1 MHDHNHYTILY
12 VDDEPYNLKA
22 FYHAFKPLYPIVTAE
37 SGEEAL
43 QVLSTQP
50 VAVLITDRRMPD
62 MDGIELLKRVA
73 ENHPHIVTMM
83 LTAYG
88 DKESLMRAINEGH
101 VYAFVSKP
109 WNEVDLRL
117 KIDKAIEHY
126 RLLRKNEQL
135 LQELQDANAKLEER
149 IEARTRE
156 LAERNRQLEQL
167 TALQNRLFS
176 IISHDLRSPL
186 NTLSNFLQIFINY
199 AERGFTVEEL
209 VHIAQDI
216 HAHLQNIQQ
225 LLDNLIQWA
234 KLQLQEVDY
243 SLTVVPLKTLF
254 DENTALVRQTAIEK
268 QISLHVAP
276 PNELKVLANRE
287 MLSFVL
293 RNLLYNALK
302 FTPEGGTVSM
312 SAVYKGNG
320 HCYIMVEDSGV
331 GMSPYM
337 IDQILQ
343 GKGVSRPGTRG
354 ERGTGLGLALCHEFV
369 KRMNGSM
376 QIESEEGEGTR
387 VLIRLPLHVE
397 SEVES

>member
-1 MHDHNHYTILY
+1 MHDHNHTILY

-22 FYHAFKPLYPIVTAE
+22 FYHAFKPLYTIVTAT

-43 QVLSTQP
+43 QIIAKQP

-62 MDGIELLKRVA
+62 MDGIELLKKVA
-73 ENHPHIVTMM
+73 ESYPQIVTMM
-83 LTAYG
+83 LTAYS
-88 DKESLMRAINEGH
+88 DKEALMQAINEGH
-101 VYAFVSKP
+101 VYAFVTKP

-117 KIDKAIEHY
+117 KIDKALEHY
-126 RLLRKNEQL
+126 HLLRKNEQL
-135 LQELQDANAKLEER
+135 VRELQEANAKLEER
-149 IEARTRE
+149 IEARTHELSQRNRE
-156 LAERNRQLEQL
+156 LERL

-209 VHIAQDI
+209 VHTAQDI

-243 SLTVVPLKTLF
+243 SLAPVALQDLF
-254 DENTALVRQTAIEK
+254 EENSALVRQTAIEK
-268 QISLHVAP
+268 QIDLRVTP
-276 PNELKVLANRE
+276 PDGLKVLANRE
-287 MLSFVL
+287 MLNFVL

-302 FTPEGGTVSM
+302 FTPEGGTVAL
-312 SAVYKGNG
+312 SAIYKGNG
-320 HCYIMVEDSGV
+320 HCRIVVEDSGI
-331 GMSPYM
+331 GMPPRM
-337 IDQILQ
+337 IEQIIE
-343 GKGVSRPGTRG
+343 GKGMSRPGTKG

-369 KRMNGSM
+369 SRMNGSM

-387 VLIRLPLHVE
+387 VLIRLPLYVE
-397 SEVES
+397 SGVES